1 MGSLY
6 DELAAQPA
14 PQPGAAQP
22 TLYDDLVE
30 TERQERA
37 VRGSLTATA
46 QTTPERAAQLNYLA
60 QVSGMPRA
68 VVETDEGSAK
78 AVAQLREIWDAS
90 ADSPVL
96 RAKLANP
103 QFTEL
108 AKDDVGVLSQIER
121 GVQATTRYIMGAD
134 GRGGLAGDV
143 KAGFHRSSA
152 ATSGAFR
159 AVAETLA
166 VPFDFL
172 EQFTAIGGNP
182 LRRLAEG
189 FESIAQGQT
198 RIADRTTSGVFG
210 VSAGVQSAVQ
220 NSKYLP
226 LVAAGP
232 AGAAAALTGMV
243 AESFGSS
250 YQTAR
255 DRGVSQ
261 AASLIYGASDA
272 AIEYATERIPLQRLI
287 GDIAV
292 DAGFVRTL
300 GRQIAL
306 EVPGEQIATVLQ
318 DMNEWAV
325 LNPERSFRDYLAER
339 PSAAAETLIATV
351 IGTGGNVA
359 LTQGVD
365 RALNGYLQAQVA
377 QTEAG
382 QQALAVQ
389 QLLEMSAQSRLRERD
404 PAQFREAVAEM
415 ARQAGTE
422 SVFVDAAVLNQLPPE
437 IQQQLP
443 GLAEQLA
450 DALAANSTVE
460 LKLADVLAVAPGSG
474 VEQTLV
480 DNIRMAPDALTAAE
494 ATAAGQEAQTLLQ
507 QEATRVIAQ
516 AGDAVQAQAAA
527 EQVKADVLGQLN
539 ATGRFGAEVNDAYAT
554 LVRDFYTVLGQ
565 RLGVSPAQA
574 YQRYPLRVAGQG
586 QGTAAVLEQ
595 ESPEFKAWFGD
606 SKVVDADGKPLVVY
620 HGTRADFDTFSPEA
634 TMSAG
639 RVESEYG
646 RAFYFTTDPATA
658 ESYGESARQDGAHR
672 VLPVYLSLRNPYIV
686 DLTKVAVRSVY
697 APGHD
702 PEFVNRLKAKG
713 HDGIIVVDEDF
724 DGNLPRGTENL
735 QAFASEVVVFEPT
748 QIKSAIG
755 NSGTYDPN
763 DPNILNQSADPADDI
778 ATTLLELGRGEG
790 LYQLPRSQATDIAQM
805 AAEKDLEVRPVDRN
819 AADSTEWMLAN
830 TTPEAEGTESWV
842 VSTSDGRL
850 GTITRDGN
858 EVYINVSAV
867 GEGGGGSAIYDLV
880 ANYALNNGLV
890 FIGDPNGVSEA
901 AMRRRL
907 ENMLS
912 SAVKYGTTDHIA
924 PHPDQLLGNTVQGI
938 APLKWTPGDTLGNI
952 RSLVEASLATTEAA
966 APLTTSEVQF
976 DVDTQQFRQP
986 DGTPADAAV
995 VRSVLSFEPRVRG
1008 TGAPG
1013 QTTVQ
1018 RAALYRALLQ
1028 GPDQRRALLAA
1039 VRGQQGERGEGLGRT
1054 FYQRAKGTFDP
1065 AKLLITLND
1074 GADLSTFLHETGHFF
1089 LEVTAD
1095 LAAAPDAPAQVQQDM
1110 AALLKWFG
1118 VPDLQTW
1125 QAMSLDEQR
1134 PHHERFAESFEQYLL
1149 EGRAPSRDLRSLFR
1163 KFRSFLT
1170 RVYRSLQSFTEGRD
1184 VELSD
1189 DVRQVMDRLL
1199 ATDEQIAEAQTLAGM
1214 DRDQAAT
1221 DEALEKFQARSLRD
1235 LKWAVNA
1242 RAKVIA
1248 KLQAQARNLRK
1259 GIEAEVRAE
1268 VEEVPVYKA
1277 MRWLR
1282 EDTKLSIEGLESLY
1296 MGEGDRYALL
1306 DWKPLVDRRMAGKT
1320 GVHPD
1325 VAADMFGFPSGDA
1338 LVRAILAA
1346 EPLSE
1351 VVQGRTDQRMLERHG
1366 DLIDQRAI
1374 EEAATEA
1381 IHNEA
1386 RARALATELAAQR
1399 EIGANRR
1406 ETGQVDARGRAL
1418 TVNATLE
1425 AARQFAENVAGRK
1438 AIGDLK
1444 SAAYA
1449 HLQAERRAAKAWEAA
1464 TAKGDTQAAVQAK
1477 QDQLL
1482 NHEIYRAL
1490 VEAQRQ
1496 VAKAEA
1502 LFARVLKGNPER
1514 LVDRGY
1520 DPDVVAATRAILAAY
1535 GLAPRIGK
1543 TAVEYLELVE
1553 KNDPDLYAVLKPS
1566 VEATLANA
1574 KPYDRLSVDELGAL
1588 VAEVEAMQQLA
1599 RRSRQME
1606 VDGNLMDLQEAAD
1619 QLKARMEAIGV
1630 PLQMPGQDAAL
1641 TPKQERTRWLQFA
1654 RALGRRMEQWSEA
1667 MDGGRGAFTKLVYG
1681 PVKAA
1686 ADRYRAD
1693 RAKYRKQYQQL
1704 VDRMAPALRPGEI
1717 AAPELGYTFGRG
1729 HNGIGHAEL
1738 LHALLHTG
1746 NESNKRKL
1754 LLGRGWA
1761 SENGDGSLDTSRWDA
1776 FVARMQSSGYLA
1788 KEHYDFAQGVWD
1800 LLESTKPL
1808 AQKAH
1813 RDVFGR
1819 YFAEVTADAFETP
1832 YGAYRGGHVPAQADP
1847 RIVTDAGLRKLAE
1860 MENENMAFSF
1870 PTTSKGFTKARTDYN
1885 RPLIL
1890 DLRTIGQHL
1899 DKVLLFSHMEPAVRD
1914 VNRLLRDRGVSA
1926 RLSKIDPAAYEG
1938 ALIPWLNRSARQQV
1952 ETPVVG
1958 DGRISRVLS
1967 VMRSRAGMSL
1977 MFANVSNTAQ
1987 QITGFALAAVK
1998 VKPSKLLQATAQYIA
2013 NPKKTAD
2020 FVAEQSIFMRDRMRN
2035 EVAAIND
2042 AMDDILLKPST
2053 YAKTQTWAQ
2062 RHAYF
2067 LQAAAD
2073 NVMSPIVWVGA
2084 YNQALETG
2092 QTETEAAKAG
2102 DAAVRQTQGS
2112 TLPEDVSRIE
2122 TGPAAARMF
2131 TQFVSYFNML
2141 ANTNSAELTKI
2152 ARDIGMKKGA
2162 GKALYVVTMGL
2173 LVPIWVAE
2181 AIAIAF
2187 RGGPEDEDGDGWL
2200 DDWLA
2205 AVFGMGTIKG
2215 SLAMVPFVG
2224 QAANAGLARLNDNP
2238 ADDRISLSPAV
2249 SILEGAV
2256 GAPHSVY
2263 QALAEDGSARKAVRD
2278 LASAISL
2285 ATGLPAHAAARPL
2298 GYLAGMADD
2307 RVAPTSGLDLARGLV
2322 TGAVSPESRQ

>member
-14 PQPGAAQP
+14 PQPGSARP

-60 QVSGMPRA
+60 QVTGMPRA

-121 GVQATTRYIMGAD
+121 GVQATTRYLMGAD

-389 QLLEMSAQSRLRERD
+389 KLLEMSAQSKLRERD
-404 PAQFREAVAEM
+404 PAQFRDAVAEM

-422 SVFVDAAVLNQLPPE
+422 SVFIDAAVLNQLPPE
-437 IQQQLP
+437 VQQQLP

-460 LKLADVLAVAPGSG
+460 LKLADVLAVAPGTG
-474 VEQTLV
+474 AEQTLV
-480 DNIRMAPDALTAAE
+480 DNIRMTPDALTAAE
-494 ATAAGQEAQTLLQ
+494 ATAAGQEAQTLLL
-507 QEATRVIAQ
+507 QEATRVIQQ

-527 EQVKADVLGQLN
+527 EQVKTEVLGQLN
-539 ATGRFGAEVNDAYAT
+539 AAGRFGAEVNDAYAT

-565 RLGVSPAQA
+565 RLNVSPAQA

-586 QGTAAVLEQ
+586 QDTAAVLNQ
-595 ESPEFKAWFGD
+595 QG
-606 SKVVDADGKPLVVY
+606 
-620 HGTRADFDTFSPEA
+620 
-634 TMSAG
+634 
-639 RVESEYG
+639 
-646 RAFYFTTDPATA
+646 A
-658 ESYGESARQDGAHR
+658 ES
-672 VLPVYLSLRNPYIV
+672 
-686 DLTKVAVRSVY
+686 
-697 APGHD
+697 
-702 PEFVNRLKAKG
+702 
-713 HDGIIVVDEDF
+713 
-724 DGNLPRGTENL
+724 
-735 QAFASEVVVFEPT
+735 
-748 QIKSAIG
+748 
-755 NSGTYDPN
+755 
-763 DPNILNQSADPADDI
+763 DI
-778 ATTLLELGRGEG
+778 ATTLLELGRGDG
-790 LYQLPRSQATDIAQM
+790 LYQLPRSQATDITQM

-819 AADSTEWMLAN
+819 AADGTEWMLAN

-842 VSTSDGRL
+842 VNTPDGRL
-850 GTITRDGN
+850 GTITRAGN
-858 EVYINVSAV
+858 EVYINVSAI

-924 PHPDQLLGNTVQGI
+924 PHPDQLSGNTERGI
-938 APLKWTPGDTLGNI
+938 APLQWTPGDTLGNI
-952 RSLVEASLATTEAA
+952 RSMVEASLATTETA
-966 APLTTSEVQF
+966 APLAASEVQF
-976 DVDTQQFRQP
+976 DATRQQFQQP
-986 DGTPADAAV
+986 DGTPLDDV
-995 VRSVLSFEPRVRG
+995 GIRSILGFEQRVRG
-1008 TGAPG
+1008 AGAPG
-1013 QTTVQ
+1013 RTTVQ
-1018 RAALYRALLQ
+1018 RAALFRALLQ
-1028 GPDQRRALLAA
+1028 GPDQRRALLAGL
-1039 VRGQQGERGEGLGRT
+1039 RRQQGEPSESLGGA

-1065 AKLLITLND
+1065 ERLLITLND

-1095 LAAAPDAPAQVQQDM
+1095 LAASPDAPAQVQQDM

-1170 RVYRSLQSFTEGRD
+1170 RVYRSLQSFGEGRGLQ
-1184 VELSD
+1184 LSD
-1189 DVRQVMDRLL
+1189 DVRRVMDRLL

-1221 DEALEKFQARSLRD
+1221 DEALEKLQARSLRD

-1282 EDTKLSIEGLESLY
+1282 EDTKLSIEGLEALY

-1306 DWKPLVDRRMAGKT
+1306 DWKPLVDRRMAGKA

-1346 EPLSE
+1346 EPMNE

-1418 TVNATLE
+1418 TVNATVE

-1444 SAAYA
+1444 SAAWA
-1449 HLQAERRAAKAWEAA
+1449 HLQAERRAAKVWEAA

-1502 LFARVLKGNPER
+1502 LFARVLNGNPER

-1574 KPYDRLSVDELGAL
+1574 KPYDRLTFDELGAL

-1606 VDGNLMDLQEAAD
+1606 VDGNLMDLQDAAD
-1619 QLKARMEAIGV
+1619 QLKDRMEAIGV
-1630 PLQMPGQDAAL
+1630 PLRMPGQDAAL

-1667 MDGGRGAFTKLVYG
+1667 MDGGRGAFTRLVYG
-1681 PVKAA
+1681 RVKAA

-1704 VDRMAPALRPGEI
+1704 VDRVAPALRPGEI

-1761 SENGDGSLDTSRWDA
+1761 TENGDGSLDTSRWDT
-1776 FVARMQSSGYLA
+1776 FIARMQSSGYLA

-1832 YGAYRGGHVPAQADP
+1832 YGAYRGGYVPAQADP
-1847 RIVTDAGLRKLAE
+1847 RIVTDAALRKLAE

-1914 VNRLLRDRGVSA
+1914 VNRLLRDRGVSS

-2013 NPKKTAD
+2013 SPKKTAD

-2042 AMDDILLKPST
+2042 AMDDILLKPSA
-2053 YAKTQTWAQ
+2053 YEKAQTWTQ

-2084 YNQALETG
+2084 YNQALEAG
-2092 QTETEAAKAG
+2092 QTEAEAIKAG

-2152 ARDIGMKKGA
+2152 ARDVGLKKGA

-2181 AIAIAF
+2181 AIAVAF

-2215 SLAMVPFVG
+2215 SLAMVPFIG

-2256 GAPHSVY
+2256 GAPTSVY
-2263 QALAEDGSARKAVRD
+2263 QALVEDGSARKAVRD
-2278 LASAISL
+2278 LASAVSL
-2285 ATGLPAHAAARPL
+2285 ATGLPAHAVARPL

-2322 TGAVSPESRQ
+2322 TGAVSPDSRQ